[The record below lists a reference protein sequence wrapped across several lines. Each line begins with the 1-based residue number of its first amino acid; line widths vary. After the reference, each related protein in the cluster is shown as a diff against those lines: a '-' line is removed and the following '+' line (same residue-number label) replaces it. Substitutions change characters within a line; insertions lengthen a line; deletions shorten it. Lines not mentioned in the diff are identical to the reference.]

1 MKTVIIA
8 LAASVISIG
17 AFAAS
22 HAEKGAMAKP
32 AASAPMAKSTTTAKA
47 APAPA
52 ANSASGPTKKT
63 TSSAKKAKKPAS
75 APA

>member
-8 LAASVISIG
+8 VAASVISIG

-32 AASAPMAKSTTTAKA
+32 AASAPMAKA
-47 APAPA
+47 AVKPA
-52 ANSASGPTKKT
+52 AAHPAASSPTKKPVA
-63 TSSAKKAKKPAS
+63 AKKVRKAAS
-75 APA
+75 AA